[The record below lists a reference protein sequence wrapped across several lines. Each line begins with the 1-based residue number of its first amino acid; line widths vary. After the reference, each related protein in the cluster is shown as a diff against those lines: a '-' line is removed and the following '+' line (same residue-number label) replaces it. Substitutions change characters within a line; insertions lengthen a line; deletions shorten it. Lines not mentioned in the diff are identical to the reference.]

1 MEINSPDQV
10 GSDAMRI
17 FIIVAVSVFLLGY
30 LTSCTTTSNLAH
42 NKPVGKIK
50 QYVCPAYQH

>member
-17 FIIVAVSVFLLGY
+17 FVIVAVSVFLLGY
-30 LTSCTTTSNLAH
+30 LTSCTTTSSLAH
-42 NKPVGKIK
+42 TTPVGKVK